1 MKIIIL
7 TANEY
12 RHKFFRKYL
21 NNNKNLEVSLVI
33 CENNDERQSFQIIN
47 SKKSSS
53 IQKKH
58 FIDRK
63 KHESKYF
70 KKYIK
75 NLREP
80 KNKLIVERGE
90 INNNIKL
97 LKKILKINPDYII
110 SYGCGLI
117 NEKVIKKFKDKIINI
132 HLGLSPYYRGS
143 GSNFWPLV
151 NNEPQFIGATF
162 MKINKGIDTGPIL
175 HQIRGSLN
183 KKDNVHTI
191 GNRVI
196 FDMTKELIKILNS
209 KKKFS
214 FIKKKQNKKIYFKKD
229 FNDISILK
237 LKENFRKGMIKS
249 YLSNKKNI
257 DKNFKIVQFK
267 Y

>member
-21 NNNKNLEVSLVI
+21 NNNKNLKVSLVI
-33 CENNDERQSFQIIN
+33 CENKDGRQSYQIIN

-63 KHESKYF
+63 KHELKFFS
-70 KKYIK
+70 KYIK

-90 INNNIKL
+90 INKNINL
-97 LKKILKINPDYII
+97 IKKILKINPDFII
-110 SYGCGLI
+110 SYGCGII

-175 HQIRGSLN
+175 HQIRGSLH

-214 FIKKKQNKKIYFKKD
+214 FIKKKQNKKIYFKKH
-229 FNDISILK
+229 FNDKSLLK

-257 DKNFKIVQFK
+257 DNNFKIVQFK